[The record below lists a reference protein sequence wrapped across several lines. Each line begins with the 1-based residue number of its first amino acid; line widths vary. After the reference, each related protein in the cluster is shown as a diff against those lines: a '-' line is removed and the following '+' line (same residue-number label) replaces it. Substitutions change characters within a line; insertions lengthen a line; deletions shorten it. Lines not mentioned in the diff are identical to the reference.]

1 MQRPNE
7 RKGVA
12 ADLTPE
18 LVSELVAELWPA
30 LCLLPSNCYGLFQFL
45 GHLPKTSADPQSSR
59 YHSEESSN
67 RLIQPTTLDK

>member
-1 MQRPNE
+1 MQGRVRPRQRPNVRPNE
-7 RKGVA
+7 RKEVA

-45 GHLPKTSADPQSSR
+45 GHLRITTADPQS
-59 YHSEESSN
+59 N
-67 RLIQPTTLDK
+67 C